1 MFLIKCLKLLYCYVL
16 YAVIYVEYI
25 VIMKILYYE
34 CNWNNYMDEN
44 KDTYKVI
51 RKDEVVRKT
60 ENCETLPEYS
70 SLTPFNGM
78 ENNEMFKSLDF
89 AFSQNEIH
97 NIAISGAYGSGKS
110 SLWLSYKEYVRKRK
124 IDRESGSHGSGKSSL
139 WLSCIEYLKKRIF
152 NRKLKKN
159 LENALQI
166 SLAKLCDD
174 SPQEGSSSGEDQEE
188 KKDERFSATNVNT
201 LIHESEK
208 DYDDEKEL
216 QEREIER
223 NILQQ
228 ILYSAKQSE
237 IEDSS
242 FETAIKTEPI
252 WHIVLIC
259 CLSVLVNVFLL
270 KVVEPNIVHDIVENK
285 DLLWPA
291 LCLMLNVVFTCCLI
305 GLIKKLRKVRFGS
318 IKVHEIEV
326 SLEKKDGFVFN
337 RYLSDIV
344 YFFKKTKKKIVVFE
358 DLDRFKNTLIF
369 VKLRELNNLLNG
381 SPELDKKCPIRF
393 VFMVKDDLFTRYRHT
408 KFFDYIVPVVP
419 VFNAINAAGYMHEN
433 LKNIDFGDND
443 EFFSEIEPYM
453 KDLRVLKNCIN
464 EFRVYKVESRIK
476 NSLNKKLFTFLLYK
490 NLCSKD
496 YTNFLKRKG
505 ILYRCLEE
513 IKEEGK

>member
-1 MFLIKCLKLLYCYVL
+1 MYCYVL

-25 VIMKILYYE
+25 IIMKILYYE
-34 CNWNNYMDEN
+34 DRWFDYLDEDKN
-44 KDTYKVI
+44 AYKVMQED
-51 RKDEVVRKT
+51 KVVEEKT
-60 ENCETLPEYS
+60 KEREIMPEYS
-70 SLTPFNGM
+70 SLTPFDGM
-78 ENNEMFKSLDF
+78 KDNEMFKSLDF
-89 AFSQNEIH
+89 AFSQDDIH

-110 SLWLSYKEYVRKRK
+110 SLWLSYKEYVKKRK
-124 IDRESGSHGSGKSSL
+124 IDRESDSQESGKNSL
-139 WLSCIEYLKKRIF
+139 WQSCIEYLKKRIF
-152 NRKLKKN
+152 DRKLKKN
-159 LENALQI
+159 LKNALQI

-174 SPQEGSSSGEDQEE
+174 SPQKGDSPNE
-188 KKDERFSATNVNT
+188 KQKEDERFSATNVNT
-201 LIHESEK
+201 LIHESEN
-208 DYDDEKEL
+208 DYDDEKER

-228 ILYSAKQSE
+228 ILYSAKQRT

-242 FETAIKTEPI
+242 FETTIKTESV
-252 WHIVLIC
+252 WHVVFVCSI
-259 CLSVLVNVFLL
+259 SVLVNVLL
-270 KVVEPNIVHDIVENK
+270 LNVIEPNIVRNIEENK
-285 DLLWPA
+285 DVFWPVI
-291 LCLMLNVVFTCCLI
+291 CLVLNVVFTCCLT
-305 GLIKKLRKVRFGS
+305 GLIKKLRKIRFGS

-433 LKNIDFGDND
+433 LNNIDFGDND
-443 EFFSEIEPYM
+443 KFFSEIEPYM

-464 EFRVYKVESRIK
+464 EFRVYKLESGIDK
-476 NSLNKKLFTFLLYK
+476 SLNKKLFAFLLYK

-496 YTNFLKRKG
+496 YANFLKRKG